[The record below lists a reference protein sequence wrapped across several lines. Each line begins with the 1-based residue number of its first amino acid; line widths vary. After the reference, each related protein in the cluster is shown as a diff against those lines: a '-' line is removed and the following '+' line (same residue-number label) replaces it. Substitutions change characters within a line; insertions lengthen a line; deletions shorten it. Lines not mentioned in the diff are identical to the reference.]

1 MKEEN
6 TNSFNP
12 PNQDVEIDFIA
23 LFRIIWN
30 KRKFIIFISA
40 VFFFIGIIVSS
51 FQTSNLYKAETTFLI
66 KSSGSSGNLG
76 SASNLTAL
84 IGIGSGS
91 SSGALSSIEISPSL
105 YPTLI
110 SSIDFKK
117 QLISATLI
125 SSELNKEITYAKY
138 YEEIVKP
145 SKLELIKNYLLN
157 LPSNILNF
165 INPPNEEIKK
175 EEIKKEEIKIDLLML
190 SSTEMGH
197 FARLDNQLKIEFKD
211 GVMNLSFSMSDPY
224 LAAQMAQFSFDL
236 LQKEVIEYKLGN
248 LNEELRFSKSLY
260 EEKKEAF
267 EKIQQEL
274 GYFRDRNQ
282 NVIAS
287 SVQNQSERLKSEY
300 NLRLNVVTQMANSLE
315 STKIQ
320 ISRDTPIFTILNPV
334 TIPNSPEPK
343 NKFFLLTF
351 FTVLG
356 IVSSFG
362 FVLVSEFFVGFR
374 EKWLK
379 EN

>member
-1 MKEEN
+1 MKEKN

-12 PNQDVEIDFIA
+12 SNQDVEIDFIG

-30 KRKFIIFISA
+30 KRKFIIFTSA
-40 VFFFIGIIVSS
+40 VFFFIGLIVSS

-66 KSSGSSGNLG
+66 KSSGSGGNLG
-76 SASNLTAL
+76 SASSLTAL
-84 IGIGSGS
+84 IGIDSKS

-125 SSELNKEITYAKY
+125 SSELNKEITYSKY

-165 INPPNEEIKK
+165 INPPNEEV
-175 EEIKKEEIKIDLLML
+175 KKEEIKIDLLML
-190 SSTEMGH
+190 SSTEKAH
-197 FARLDNQLKIEFKD
+197 FARLDNQLKIESKD
-211 GVMNLSFSMSDPY
+211 GVMNLSFSMTDPY
-224 LAAQMAQFSFDL
+224 LAAQMAQISFDL

-260 EEKKEAF
+260 EEKKESF

-274 GYFRDRNQ
+274 GSFRDRNQ

-287 SVQNQSERLKSEY
+287 SVQNQLERLISEY
-300 NLRLNVVTQMANSLE
+300 NLRLDVVTQMANSLE

-320 ISRDTPIFTILNPV
+320 ISRDTPIFTILDPV

-343 NKFFLLTF
+343 NKFFLLIS

-356 IVSSFG
+356 IILSFG
-362 FVLVSEFFVGFR
+362 FVLVPQFFGGFR

-379 EN
+379 